1 MRVSAFVRKDLP
13 SFLRSIIIPF
23 VQGFFCNYNEKR
35 GFLLFKKL
43 IDKFAPVS
51 FSMIGFKPKLEK
63 DRRREHDVMRVVHK
77 KPIAAPRIVR
87 LVEDC
92 FALSILLQ

>member
-13 SFLRSIIIPF
+13 WFLRSIIIPF

-43 IDKFAPVS
+43 IDTFAPVS
-51 FSMIGFKPKLEK
+51 FFMIGFKPKLEK
-63 DRRREHDVMRVVHK
+63 RSK
-77 KPIAAPRIVR
+77 KRA
-87 LVEDC
+87 
-92 FALSILLQ
+92 